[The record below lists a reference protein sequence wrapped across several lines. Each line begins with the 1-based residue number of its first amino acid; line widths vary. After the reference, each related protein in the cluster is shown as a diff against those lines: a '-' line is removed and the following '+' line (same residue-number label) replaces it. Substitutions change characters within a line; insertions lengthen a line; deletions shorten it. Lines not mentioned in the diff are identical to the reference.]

1 MQGRLPFRKTKE
13 TYKTME
19 SKSIL
24 ILLVV
29 ILLSSSCKSKKLIE
43 TTKVDSVIT
52 TVQKVELA
60 TDSSDI
66 ETTEEIA
73 YVFDTLVNHQVTPL
87 EAIRGDYKYKLKA
100 IHIKRHIK
108 ERKRLQSLKID
119 KKENKAIKVDKTTIQ
134 EEKPKGNNT
143 LLYLLGIGI
152 VVYLILKKL

>member
-1 MQGRLPFRKTKE
+1 M
-13 TYKTME
+13 
-19 SKSIL
+19 
-24 ILLVV
+24 VV
-29 ILLSSSCKSKKLIE
+29 ILLSSSCKSKKLVE

-52 TVQKVELA
+52 IVQKVEVA

-87 EAIRGDYKYKLKA
+87 EAIRGDYKHKLKA

-143 LLYLLGIGI
+143 LLLILGIGI

>member
-1 MQGRLPFRKTKE
+1 M
-13 TYKTME
+13 
-19 SKSIL
+19 
-24 ILLVV
+24 VV
-29 ILLSSSCKSKKLIE
+29 ILLLSSCKSKKLIE

-52 TVQKVELA
+52 LVQKVELA

-119 KKENKAIKVDKTTIQ
+119 KKEDKAIKVQKVSTI
-134 EEKPKGNNT
+134 EEKPKNNT
-143 LLYLLGIGI
+143 TLFLILGIAI

>member
-1 MQGRLPFRKTKE
+1 MVAKRI
-13 TYKTME
+13 
-19 SKSIL
+19 IL
-24 ILLVV
+24 GLVV
-29 ILLSSSCKSKKLIE
+29 ILLLSSCKSRKLVE

-119 KKENKAIKVDKTTIQ
+119 KKENKAIKVQKVSTI
-134 EEKPKGNNT
+134 EEKPKNNT
-143 LLYLLGIGI
+143 TLFLILGIAI
-152 VVYLILKKL
+152 AVYLILKKL

>member
-1 MQGRLPFRKTKE
+1 
-13 TYKTME
+13 ME
-19 SKSIL
+19 SKSVI

-29 ILLSSSCKSKKLIE
+29 ILLLSSCKSKKLVE

-52 TVQKVELA
+52 IVQKVELA

-73 YVFDTLVNHQVTPL
+73 YIFDTLVNHQVTPL
-87 EAIRGDYKYKLKA
+87 EAIRGDYKHKLKA

-108 ERKRLQSLKID
+108 ERKRLKSLKID
-119 KKENKAIKVDKTTIQ
+119 KKENKAIKVDKTVIQ

-143 LLYLLGIGI
+143 LLIILGIGI

>member
-1 MQGRLPFRKTKE
+1 M
-13 TYKTME
+13 
-19 SKSIL
+19 
-24 ILLVV
+24 VV
-29 ILLSSSCKSKKLIE
+29 ILLSSSCKSKKLVE
-43 TTKVDSVIT
+43 TTNVDSVIT
-52 TVQKVELA
+52 LVQKVELA

-87 EAIRGDYKYKLKA
+87 EAIRGDYKHKLKA

-143 LLYLLGIGI
+143 LLYLLGIGV

>member
-1 MQGRLPFRKTKE
+1 
-13 TYKTME
+13 
-19 SKSIL
+19 
-24 ILLVV
+24 LVV
-29 ILLSSSCKSKKLIE
+29 ILLSSSCKSKKLVE
-43 TTKVDSVIT
+43 TTKVDSVVTI
-52 TVQKVELA
+52 VQKVELA

-73 YVFDTLVNHQVTPL
+73 YIFDTLVNHQVTPL
-87 EAIRGDYKYKLKA
+87 EAIRGDYKHKLKA

-143 LLYLLGIGI
+143 LLLILGIGV

>member
-1 MQGRLPFRKTKE
+1 MVAKRI
-13 TYKTME
+13 
-19 SKSIL
+19 IL
-24 ILLVV
+24 GLVV
-29 ILLSSSCKSKKLIE
+29 ILLLSSCKSKKLVE
-43 TTKVDSVIT
+43 TTKVDSVVTI
-52 TVQKVELA
+52 VQKVELA

-73 YVFDTLVNHQVTPL
+73 YIFDTLVNHQVTPL
-87 EAIRGDYKYKLKA
+87 EAIRGDYKHKLKA

-143 LLYLLGIGI
+143 LLYLLGIGV

>member
-1 MQGRLPFRKTKE
+1 
-13 TYKTME
+13 ME
-19 SKSIL
+19 SKSVI

-29 ILLSSSCKSKKLIE
+29 ILLSSSCKSKKLVE
-43 TTKVDSVIT
+43 TTNVDSVIT
-52 TVQKVELA
+52 IVQKVELA

-73 YVFDTLVNHQVTPL
+73 YIFDTLVNHQVTPL
-87 EAIRGDYKYKLKA
+87 EAIRGDYKHKLKA

-143 LLYLLGIGI
+143 LLIILGIGI

>member
-1 MQGRLPFRKTKE
+1 M
-13 TYKTME
+13 
-19 SKSIL
+19 
-24 ILLVV
+24 VV
-29 ILLSSSCKSKKLIE
+29 ILLSSSCKSKKLVE

-52 TVQKVELA
+52 IVQKVELA

-73 YVFDTLVNHQVTPL
+73 YIFDTLVNHQVTPL
-87 EAIRGDYKYKLKA
+87 EAIRGDYKHKLKA

>member
-1 MQGRLPFRKTKE
+1 
-13 TYKTME
+13 ME
-19 SKSIL
+19 SKSVI

-29 ILLSSSCKSKKLIE
+29 ILLSSCKSKKLVE

-87 EAIRGDYKYKLKA
+87 KAIRGDYKYKLKA

>member
-1 MQGRLPFRKTKE
+1 M
-13 TYKTME
+13 
-19 SKSIL
+19 
-24 ILLVV
+24 VV
-29 ILLSSSCKSKKLIE
+29 ILLSSSCKSKKLVE

-52 TVQKVELA
+52 IVQKVELA

-73 YVFDTLVNHQVTPL
+73 YIFDTLVNHQVTPL
-87 EAIRGDYKYKLKA
+87 EAIRGDYKHKLKA

-143 LLYLLGIGI
+143 LLIILGIGI

>member
-1 MQGRLPFRKTKE
+1 
-13 TYKTME
+13 
-19 SKSIL
+19 
-24 ILLVV
+24 LVV
-29 ILLSSSCKSKKLIE
+29 ILLSSSCKSKKLVE

-52 TVQKVELA
+52 IVQKVELA

-73 YVFDTLVNHQVTPL
+73 YIFDTLVNHQVTPL
-87 EAIRGDYKYKLKA
+87 EAIRGDYKHKLKA

-143 LLYLLGIGI
+143 LLLILGIGV

>member
-1 MQGRLPFRKTKE
+1 M
-13 TYKTME
+13 
-19 SKSIL
+19 
-24 ILLVV
+24 VV
-29 ILLSSSCKSKKLIE
+29 ILLSSSCKSKKLVE

-52 TVQKVELA
+52 IVQKVELA

-73 YVFDTLVNHQVTPL
+73 YIFDTLVNHQVTPL
-87 EAIRGDYKYKLKA
+87 EAIRGDYKHKLKA

-143 LLYLLGIGI
+143 LLLILGIGI

>member
-1 MQGRLPFRKTKE
+1 M
-13 TYKTME
+13 
-19 SKSIL
+19 
-24 ILLVV
+24 VV
-29 ILLSSSCKSKKLIE
+29 ILLSSSCKSKKLVE

-52 TVQKVELA
+52 IVQKVELA

-87 EAIRGDYKYKLKA
+87 EAIRGDYKHKLKA

-143 LLYLLGIGI
+143 LLLILGIGV

>member
-1 MQGRLPFRKTKE
+1 M
-13 TYKTME
+13 
-19 SKSIL
+19 
-24 ILLVV
+24 VV
-29 ILLSSSCKSKKLIE
+29 ILLLSSCKSKKLVE

-73 YVFDTLVNHQVTPL
+73 YVFDTLINHQVTPL

-143 LLYLLGIGI
+143 LLYLLGIGV

>member
-1 MQGRLPFRKTKE
+1 
-13 TYKTME
+13 ME
-19 SKSIL
+19 SKSVIL
-24 ILLVV
+24 GLVV
-29 ILLSSSCKSKKLIE
+29 IILSSSCKSKKLVE

-52 TVQKVELA
+52 IVQKVELA

-73 YVFDTLVNHQVTPL
+73 YIFDTLVNHQVTPL
-87 EAIRGDYKYKLKA
+87 EAIRGDYKHKLKA

-119 KKENKAIKVDKTTIQ
+119 KKENKAIKIDKTTIQ

>member
-1 MQGRLPFRKTKE
+1 MVAKRIIFV
-13 TYKTME
+13 M
-19 SKSIL
+19 
-24 ILLVV
+24 VV
-29 ILLSSSCKSKKLIE
+29 ILLLSSCKSKKLVE
-43 TTKVDSVIT
+43 TTNVDSVIT
-52 TVQKVELA
+52 VVQKVELA

-119 KKENKAIKVDKTTIQ
+119 KKEDKAIKVQKVSTI
-134 EEKPKGNNT
+134 EEKPKNNT
-143 LLYLLGIGI
+143 TLFLILGIAI
-152 VVYLILKKL
+152 AVYLILKKL

>member
-1 MQGRLPFRKTKE
+1 
-13 TYKTME
+13 ME
-19 SKSIL
+19 SKSII

-29 ILLSSSCKSKKLIE
+29 ILLSSSCKSKKLVE

-52 TVQKVELA
+52 ITQKVELA

-66 ETTEEIA
+66 ETTEQIS
-73 YVFDTLVNHQVTPL
+73 YIFDTLVNHQVTPL

-100 IHIKRHIK
+100 IHINRHVK
-108 ERKRLQSLKID
+108 ERKRLQSLKIA
-119 KKENKAIKVDKTTIQ
+119 KVENKAIKIDKTVIQ
-134 EEKPKGNNT
+134 EEKPKVNNT

>member
-1 MQGRLPFRKTKE
+1 MVAKKI
-13 TYKTME
+13 
-19 SKSIL
+19 IL
-24 ILLVV
+24 GLVV
-29 ILLSSSCKSKKLIE
+29 ILLLSSCKSKKLVE

-52 TVQKVELA
+52 VVQKVELA

-143 LLYLLGIGI
+143 LLLILGIGV

>member
-1 MQGRLPFRKTKE
+1 M
-13 TYKTME
+13 
-19 SKSIL
+19 
-24 ILLVV
+24 VV
-29 ILLSSSCKSKKLIE
+29 ILLSSSCKSKKLVE

-52 TVQKVELA
+52 IVQKVELA

-73 YVFDTLVNHQVTPL
+73 YIFDTLVNHQVTPL
-87 EAIRGDYKYKLKA
+87 EAIRGDYKHKLKA

-143 LLYLLGIGI
+143 LLYILGIGI

>member
-1 MQGRLPFRKTKE
+1 MVAKKI
-13 TYKTME
+13 
-19 SKSIL
+19 IL
-24 ILLVV
+24 GLVV
-29 ILLSSSCKSKKLIE
+29 ILLSSSCKSKKLVE
-43 TTKVDSVIT
+43 TTKVDSVVTI
-52 TVQKVELA
+52 VQKVELA

-143 LLYLLGIGI
+143 LLYLLGIGVI
-152 VVYLILKKL
+152 VYLILKKL

>member
-1 MQGRLPFRKTKE
+1 MVAKKIIFV
-13 TYKTME
+13 M
-19 SKSIL
+19 
-24 ILLVV
+24 VV
-29 ILLSSSCKSKKLIE
+29 ILLLSSCKSKKLVE

-143 LLYLLGIGI
+143 LLYLLGIGV

>member
-1 MQGRLPFRKTKE
+1 
-13 TYKTME
+13 
-19 SKSIL
+19 
-24 ILLVV
+24 LVV
-29 ILLSSSCKSKKLIE
+29 ILLSSSCKSKKLVE

-52 TVQKVELA
+52 LVQKVELA

-73 YVFDTLVNHQVTPL
+73 YIFDTLVNHQVTPL
-87 EAIRGDYKYKLKA
+87 EAIRGDYKHKLKA

-134 EEKPKGNNT
+134 EEKPKNNT
-143 LLYLLGIGI
+143 TLFLILGIAI
-152 VVYLILKKL
+152 AVYLILKKL

>member
-1 MQGRLPFRKTKE
+1 
-13 TYKTME
+13 ME
-19 SKSIL
+19 SKSLI

-29 ILLSSSCKSKKLIE
+29 ILLSSSCKSKKLVE

-52 TVQKVELA
+52 IVQKVELA

-73 YVFDTLVNHQVTPL
+73 YIFDTLVNHQVTPL
-87 EAIRGDYKYKLKA
+87 EAIRGDYKHKLKA

-143 LLYLLGIGI
+143 LLLILGIGI

>member
-1 MQGRLPFRKTKE
+1 MVAKRIIFV
-13 TYKTME
+13 M
-19 SKSIL
+19 
-24 ILLVV
+24 VV
-29 ILLSSSCKSKKLIE
+29 ILLLSSCKSKKLVE

-108 ERKRLQSLKID
+108 ERKRLQSLKIA
-119 KKENKAIKVDKTTIQ
+119 KAENKAIKVDKTTIQ

-143 LLYLLGIGI
+143 LLLILGIGV

>member
-1 MQGRLPFRKTKE
+1 MVAKRIIFV
-13 TYKTME
+13 M
-19 SKSIL
+19 
-24 ILLVV
+24 VV
-29 ILLSSSCKSKKLIE
+29 ILLLSSCKSKKLVE

-52 TVQKVELA
+52 VVQKVELA

-134 EEKPKGNNT
+134 GEKPKGNNT
-143 LLYLLGIGI
+143 LLLILGIGI
-152 VVYLILKKL
+152 VIYLILKKL

>member
-1 MQGRLPFRKTKE
+1 MVAKRI
-13 TYKTME
+13 
-19 SKSIL
+19 IL
-24 ILLVV
+24 GLVV
-29 ILLSSSCKSKKLIE
+29 ILLLSSCKSKKLVE

-52 TVQKVELA
+52 IVQKVELA

-87 EAIRGDYKYKLKA
+87 EAIRGDYKHKLKA

-143 LLYLLGIGI
+143 LLYLLGIGV

>member
-1 MQGRLPFRKTKE
+1 M
-13 TYKTME
+13 
-19 SKSIL
+19 
-24 ILLVV
+24 VV
-29 ILLSSSCKSKKLIE
+29 ILLSSSCKSKKLVE
-43 TTKVDSVIT
+43 TTKVDSVVTI
-52 TVQKVELA
+52 VQKVELA

-73 YVFDTLVNHQVTPL
+73 YIFDTLVNHQVTPL
-87 EAIRGDYKYKLKA
+87 EAIRGDYKHKLKA

-108 ERKRLQSLKID
+108 EKKRLQSLKID

-143 LLYLLGIGI
+143 LLYLLGIGV

>member
-1 MQGRLPFRKTKE
+1 
-13 TYKTME
+13 ME
-19 SKSIL
+19 SKSVI

-29 ILLSSSCKSKKLIE
+29 ILLSSCKSKKLIE
-43 TTKVDSVIT
+43 TTKVDSVVT

-73 YVFDTLVNHQVTPL
+73 YIFDTLVNHQVTPL
-87 EAIRGDYKYKLKA
+87 EAIRGDYKHKLKA

-143 LLYLLGIGI
+143 LLYLLGIGV

>member
-1 MQGRLPFRKTKE
+1 
-13 TYKTME
+13 ME
-19 SKSIL
+19 SKSIT

-29 ILLSSSCKSKKLIE
+29 ILLSSSCKSKKLVE

-52 TVQKVELA
+52 VVQKVELA

-134 EEKPKGNNT
+134 EEKPKNNT
-143 LLYLLGIGI
+143 TLFLILGIAI
-152 VVYLILKKL
+152 AVYLILKKL

>member
-1 MQGRLPFRKTKE
+1 
-13 TYKTME
+13 ME
-19 SKSIL
+19 SKSVI

-29 ILLSSSCKSKKLIE
+29 ILLSSSCKSKKLVE

-52 TVQKVELA
+52 IVQKVELA

-73 YVFDTLVNHQVTPL
+73 YIFDTLVNHQVTPL
-87 EAIRGDYKYKLKA
+87 EAIRGDYKHKLKA

-143 LLYLLGIGI
+143 LLLILGIGI

>member
-1 MQGRLPFRKTKE
+1 M
-13 TYKTME
+13 
-19 SKSIL
+19 
-24 ILLVV
+24 VV
-29 ILLSSSCKSKKLIE
+29 ILLSSSCKSKKLVE

-52 TVQKVELA
+52 IVQKVELA

-87 EAIRGDYKYKLKA
+87 EAIRGNYKYKLKA

-143 LLYLLGIGI
+143 LLIILGIGI

>member
-1 MQGRLPFRKTKE
+1 MVAKRIIFG
-13 TYKTME
+13 
-19 SKSIL
+19 
-24 ILLVV
+24 LVV
-29 ILLSSSCKSKKLIE
+29 ILLLSSCKSKKLVE

-52 TVQKVELA
+52 VVQKVELA

-119 KKENKAIKVDKTTIQ
+119 KKENKAIKVQKVSTI
-134 EEKPKGNNT
+134 EEKPKNNT
-143 LLYLLGIGI
+143 TLFLILGIAI
-152 VVYLILKKL
+152 AVYLILKKL

>member
-1 MQGRLPFRKTKE
+1 MVAKKIIFV
-13 TYKTME
+13 M
-19 SKSIL
+19 
-24 ILLVV
+24 VV
-29 ILLSSSCKSKKLIE
+29 ILLLSSCKSKKLVE

-119 KKENKAIKVDKTTIQ
+119 KKENKAIKVQKVSTI
-134 EEKPKGNNT
+134 EEKPKNNT
-143 LLYLLGIGI
+143 TLFLILGIAI
-152 VVYLILKKL
+152 AVYLILKKL

>member
-1 MQGRLPFRKTKE
+1 
-13 TYKTME
+13 ME
-19 SKSIL
+19 SKSI
-24 ILLVV
+24 IVLLVV

-52 TVQKVELA
+52 VVQKVELA

-119 KKENKAIKVDKTTIQ
+119 KKEDKAIKVQKVSTI

-143 LLYLLGIGI
+143 LYLILGIAI

>member
-1 MQGRLPFRKTKE
+1 M
-13 TYKTME
+13 
-19 SKSIL
+19 
-24 ILLVV
+24 VV
-29 ILLSSSCKSKKLIE
+29 ILLSSSCKSKKLVE

-52 TVQKVELA
+52 IVQKVELA

-143 LLYLLGIGI
+143 LLLILGIGV

>member
-1 MQGRLPFRKTKE
+1 
-13 TYKTME
+13 ME
-19 SKSIL
+19 SKSVIVL
-24 ILLVV
+24 MVV
-29 ILLSSSCKSKKLIE
+29 ILLSSSCKSKKLVE

-143 LLYLLGIGI
+143 LLYLLGIGV

>member
-1 MQGRLPFRKTKE
+1 MVAKRI
-13 TYKTME
+13 
-19 SKSIL
+19 IL
-24 ILLVV
+24 GLVV
-29 ILLSSSCKSKKLIE
+29 ILLLSSCKSKKLVE

-52 TVQKVELA
+52 IVQKVELA

-73 YVFDTLVNHQVTPL
+73 YIFDTLVNHQVTPL

-134 EEKPKGNNT
+134 EEKPKNNT
-143 LLYLLGIGI
+143 ALFLILGIAI
-152 VVYLILKKL
+152 AVYLILKKL